1 MGDGSVQV
9 RTTGLRHDWTKSVEP
24 YLSTV
29 TPGFPSA
36 TPCMTRYACLG
47 FGEDS
52 VRQSGMHT
60 GACMIRLAATDG
72 GEFVGGASLPR
83 CVRRGIFGGAPTLR
97 GASTRPRRRPR
108 DVTRIRWRISRRVAS
123 ERAGGVVERRRR
135 HTTKI
140 RRKGLGLGSI
150 KRRKGKCCK
159 RAGGSAMR
167 TVLKVEPGSTIF

>member
-60 GACMIRLAATDG
+60 GACMIRLAAG
-72 GEFVGGASLPR
+72 RICRR
-83 CVRRGIFGGAPTLR
+83 CVRTSVRSSRHLR
-97 GASTRPRRRPR
+97 WSPDASRRLDASTTTSARRDADTVADIAPM
-108 DVTRIRWRISRRVAS
+108 DTRIS
-123 ERAGGVVERRRR
+123 AGGVR
-135 HTTKI
+135 
-140 RRKGLGLGSI
+140 
-150 KRRKGKCCK
+150 
-159 RAGGSAMR
+159 
-167 TVLKVEPGSTIF
+167 

>member
-47 FGEDS
+47 CGEDS

-60 GACMIRLAATDG
+60 GACMIRLAANLSAVRPYLG
-72 GEFVGGASLPR
+72 AFVAASS
-83 CVRRGIFGGAPTLR
+83 VE
-97 GASTRPRRRPR
+97 PRRFAAP
-108 DVTRIRWRISRRVAS
+108 RRVHDDVR
-123 ERAGGVVERRRR
+123 E
-135 HTTKI
+135 T
-140 RRKGLGLGSI
+140 
-150 KRRKGKCCK
+150 
-159 RAGGSAMR
+159 
-167 TVLKVEPGSTIF
+167 